1 MFNPLS
7 AGLANGIQSSVNS
20 LIVSEANYHGIF
32 DNLHAA
38 LSSMPAKLNAI
49 SSLLS
54 DYRTIIDS
62 IPANNSYR
70 QSADGLYSIINGIY
84 TEANAQT
91 MAAMEVS
98 SSTAELRIMYY

>member
-1 MFNPLS
+1 LFNPLS
-7 AGLANGIQSSVNS
+7 AGLADGIQNTVDA
-20 LIVSEANYHGIF
+20 LIISEANYDGIF
-32 DNLHAA
+32 DSLHAA
-38 LSSMPAKLNAI
+38 LSSMPTKLNAI

-54 DYRTIIDS
+54 DYRAIVDS

-70 QSADGLYSIINGIY
+70 QSADDLYSIINGIY

-98 SSTAELRIMYY
+98 SSTEELLRMY